1 MTIASQSSA
10 AIDPRAVRQAA
21 PSPTRPF
28 YWAVRREL
36 WEYRSIYLAPLIV
49 AGLVI
54 FGFLI
59 RIMHLPQVVRSAAT
73 LSPIE
78 QTLKIAAPFGIA
90 AAAICGV
97 GLIVGFFY
105 CLGALYNERRDR
117 SILFWKSL
125 PVSNVTTVL
134 SKAFVPLIILP
145 LVVFAVAIVTQ
156 LIMLGLGSAVL
167 SANGV
172 DPATLWTHW
181 PMLRMTVFLAYVLAV
196 IVLWYAPIC
205 GWLLLVSSWARSMAI
220 LWAVLPPLGLG
231 IAEKIAFDT
240 SHVFSLIDFRLNGY
254 VSVAL
259 YYRKG
264 MPLTDP
270 LALLTPMHFLGS
282 PGLWAGLVVA
292 AAFLGGATWLRRN
305 REPI

>member
-1 MTIASQSSA
+1 MSIATPSA
-10 AIDPRAVRQAA
+10 AAIEPGTARRAA
-21 PSPTRPF
+21 PAATHPF

-36 WEYRSIYLAPLIV
+36 WEHRSIYLAPMIV

-59 RIMHLPQVVRSAAT
+59 RIMHLPEVVRSAVK

-78 QTLKIAAPFGIA
+78 QMLKIAAPFGIA
-90 AAAICGV
+90 TFAICGV
-97 GLIVGFFY
+97 GVIVAFFY

-134 SKAFVPLIILP
+134 SKTFVPLVVLP
-145 LVVFAVAIVTQ
+145 VLVFLVSVVTQ

-167 SANGV
+167 SASHV
-172 DPATLWTHW
+172 SPAALWTNW
-181 PMLRMTVFLAYVLAV
+181 PMLKMAMVLAYLLGV

-205 GWLLLVSSWARSMAI
+205 GWLLLVSSWARGMPI

-240 SHVFSLIDFRLNGY
+240 SYVFRLIDFRLNGFL
-254 VSVAL
+254 SEAL

-264 MPLTDP
+264 TQVTDP
-270 LALLTPMHFLGS
+270 LALLTPGHFLAS
-282 PGLWAGLVVA
+282 PGLWTGLVIA
-292 AAFLGGATWLRRN
+292 AALLAGATWLRRN